1 MIFLKLGGSLITDKL
16 RSETPQMEIIERI
29 ASEIAA
35 ARETDPELKLLLG
48 HGSGSYGHPVA
59 KKYGT
64 QNGAETLQD
73 WVGFSEVW
81 YMAHKLDRIIID
93 SLRSVGLPAISFAPS
108 ASSVSSKGQIV
119 KLMVEPIKRALDVGL
134 LPVVQGDVAFDQEQ
148 GSTILSTEMV
158 FRFLAPLLMPTSVL
172 LAGIEP
178 GVFKEY
184 PSRGEIIGEIMD
196 GDVDRLKLGPST
208 APDVTGGMGSKVREA
223 MSISRAVPG
232 MDVRIFSGKGPNSV
246 YDALLGEPVGTLVR
260 ALEVSP

>member
-16 RSETPQMEIIERI
+16 RSETPQMEIIERLV
-29 ASEIAA
+29 SEIAA
-35 ARETDPELKLLLG
+35 ARETDPDLKLLLG

-59 KKYGT
+59 EKYGT

-81 YMAHKLDRIIID
+81 YMAHKLNRIIID
-93 SLRSVGLPAISFAPS
+93 RLRCAGLPAISFAPS

-134 LPVVQGDVAFDQEQ
+134 LPIVQGDVAFDQEQ

-184 PSRGEIIGEIMD
+184 PSRGEIIGEIVD
-196 GDVDRLKLGPST
+196 GDIDSLKLGPST

-223 MSISRAVPG
+223 MSISRSVPG
-232 MDVRIFSGKGPNSV
+232 MNVRIFSGKGPNSV

-260 ALEVSP
+260 SLEGCS

>member
-16 RSETPQMEIIERI
+16 RSETPRMDIIERL
-29 ASEIAA
+29 AREIAA
-35 ARETDPELKLLLG
+35 ARDADPNLKLLLG

-59 KKYGT
+59 EKYGT
-64 QNGAETLQD
+64 QIGAESEQD

-81 YMAHKLDRIIID
+81 YMAQKLNRIIID
-93 SLRSVGLPAISFAPS
+93 RLRSAGLPAISFAPS

-134 LPVVQGDVAFDQEQ
+134 LPVVQGDVAFDQER

-158 FRFLAPLLMPTSVL
+158 FRFLAPLLMPQSVL

-184 PSRGEIIGEIMD
+184 PRRGEIISEIME
-196 GDVDRLKLGPST
+196 GDVDRLNLGPST

-223 MSISRAVPG
+223 MSISRVVPG
-232 MDVRIFSGKGPNSV
+232 LKVRIFSGKGLNSV
-246 YDALLGEPVGTLVR
+246 YDALLGEPVGTLVK
-260 ALEVSP
+260 AQT

>member
-16 RSETPQMEIIERI
+16 RSETPRMEIIERL
-29 ASEIAA
+29 AREIAA
-35 ARETDPELKLLLG
+35 ARGADPDLKILLG

-59 KKYGT
+59 EKYGT
-64 QNGAETLQD
+64 QSGAESEQD

-81 YMAHKLDRIIID
+81 YMAQKLNRIIID
-93 SLRSVGLPAISFAPS
+93 TLRSADLPAISFAPS

-119 KLMVEPIKRALDVGL
+119 KLMVEPIRRALDVGL
-134 LPVVQGDVAFDQEQ
+134 LPVVQGDVAFDQDQ
-148 GSTILSTEMV
+148 GSSILSTEMV
-158 FRFLAPLLMPTSVL
+158 FSFLAPLLMPQSVL

-184 PSRGEIIGEIMD
+184 PRRGEIIREIME
-196 GDVDRLKLGPST
+196 GDVDRLNLGPST

-232 MDVRIFSGKGPNSV
+232 MNVRIFSGMGRNSV
-246 YDALLGEPVGTLVR
+246 YDALLGEPAGTLVK
-260 ALEVSP
+260 AQ

>member
-59 KKYGT
+59 EKYGT

-81 YMAHKLDRIIID
+81 YMAHKLNRIIID
-93 SLRSVGLPAISFAPS
+93 RLRSAGLPAISFAPS

-134 LPVVQGDVAFDQEQ
+134 LPIVQGDVAFDQEQ

-184 PSRGEIIGEIMD
+184 PSREEIIGEIMD

-246 YDALLGEPVGTLVR
+246 YDALLGEPVGTLVK
-260 ALEVSP
+260 AQA

>member
-16 RSETPQMEIIERI
+16 RSETPQMQIIERI

-64 QNGAETLQD
+64 RNGAETLQD

-93 SLRSVGLPAISFAPS
+93 SLRSAGLPAISFAPS